1 MSNLFSDFK
10 PYFTFKFVKQDL
22 FVYGDELR
30 RILTFISDLTHNDTN
45 STVKDTQITGKANV
59 PFKEIR

>member
-22 FVYGDELR
+22 LCLWRWR
-30 RILTFISDLTHNDTN
+30 RILTFISNLTHNDTN
-45 STVKDTQITGKANV
+45 STVKDTQITAKANV